1 MKIYEVEIQRNN
13 VSPKQFFSYC
23 KKQFKKRTGIDF
35 SWIESFEEWASPA
48 YQSHYSQSGIDT
60 NIVKPFE
67 YHLFERC
74 SFNFIMEFTF
84 DEDNMGYGYMYAIE
98 Y

>member
-1 MKIYEVEIQRNN
+1 MKIYEVEIQRSN

-23 KKQFKKRTGIDF
+23 KRQFEKKTGITF
-35 SWIESFEEWASPA
+35 GWIESFEEWASPA
-48 YQSHYSQSGIDT
+48 YQNSGIDS
-60 NIVKPFE
+60 NIVKPYE
-67 YHLFERC
+67 YHLFERG

-98 Y
+98 YE